1 MQMLI
6 ALVAGA
12 LFGAGLTVA
21 QMVDP
26 AKVQGFLDVGGIP
39 AGTWDPTLLMVFIG
53 ALPVMFLGY
62 VIQRGMSRPVAAPSF
77 QIPTRTDVDGALVGG
92 AALFGV
98 GWGLAGICPGPALAV
113 TVLAGPAIGKLAIFI
128 ASMLAGIGLAIAMRR
143 TSSVAG
149 ASAARHASTVS

>member
-1 MQMLI
+1 MQMVI

-62 VIQRGMSRPVAAPSF
+62 VIQRGMSRPLAAPSF
-77 QIPTRTDVDGALVGG
+77 QIPARTDIDSALVGG

-98 GWGLAGICPGPALAV
+98 GWGLAGVCPGPALAA
-113 TVLAGPAIGKLAIFI
+113 TVLAGPAIGQLAIFI
-128 ASMLAGIGLAIAMRR
+128 GSMLAGIGLAIALRR
-143 TSSVAG
+143 SSSAPE
-149 ASAARHASTVS
+149 ASAARHARTVS